1 MNSIRAD
8 WFKSQFVSEPHLI
21 IRVDGEPLDDFL
33 GNLTTDEELRGL
45 IPAWLYWLT
54 NDTDQAVV
62 WERMITPLSG
72 RVRVPVLMC
81 PDDLDFSCQLIIAD
95 LEATPEVIV
104 WHRIGCDR
112 TQSMEPGRVGEE
124 VAWYESIPTL
134 RFPRSDYETCVAAFV
149 NAAKRPTNE
158 PDENPMAPPEGN

>member
-21 IRVDGEPLDDFL
+21 IRVDGEPLDEFL
-33 GNLTTDEELRGL
+33 ENHSTGLELRGL
-45 IPAWLYWLT
+45 IPAWLAWLT
-54 NDTDQAVV
+54 NDAEQAVV
-62 WERMITPLSG
+62 WERMIPPLLG

-95 LEATPEVIV
+95 LEVTPEVIV
-104 WHRIGCDR
+104 WHRIGSDIS
-112 TQSMEPGRVGEE
+112 QSMEPRRVGEE
-124 VAWYESIPTL
+124 VAWFESIPPL
-134 RFPRSDYETCVAAFV
+134 RFPRNDYEACVASFV